1 MKHCVQIVDLGE
13 GSYGLTSCTGLLA
26 VQLLPTLSPGMQ
38 LAKVSK
44 QDFEFLFR
52 SRLEVI
58 GSNGCFR
65 GGRLHK
71 VGLIPF

>member
-1 MKHCVQIVDLGE
+1 MKHCLQIVDLGE
-13 GSYGLTSCTGLLA
+13 GSYGLASCAGLLA
-26 VQLLPTLSPGMQ
+26 VQLLPTQSPDMQ

-58 GSNGCFR
+58 GSNGSFR
-65 GGRLHK
+65 GMRLAK